1 MFSIVYLKFNILT
14 FILTFK
20 YVNIF
25 KSFSL
30 NIQSYYLTGESAAN
44 NTLMKTLWKQY
55 MNKQHLK
62 KIVKK
67 SGMAREVKP

>member
-44 NTLMKTLWKQY
+44 NMLMKTMKAV
-55 MNKQHLK
+55 H
-62 KIVKK
+62 
-67 SGMAREVKP
+67 E